1 MSESASLLLD
11 TFQSSGFNALEL
23 QLRGYFH
30 WKGYGDGLDALIEFC
45 DQNAELCF
53 ALCPGLRTP
62 TRSTVTGEYWIRGPL
77 HHHVIKAILSEQSNW
92 IGAFNKLLSSNPV
105 EKVRLTSIG
114 PEPCVPLFA
123 TRSHNVNFTQI
134 TGTESKDP
142 EGSTWHPSLGQ
153 PSSTFDDGATEEYIA
168 VTGMA
173 CQLPGAADMDE
184 FWSLLR
190 AGHSQHREV
199 PPERFKFNTPWREDD
214 GRRKWYG
221 NFIQD
226 YDQFDE
232 RFFGK
237 GPRESAYTD
246 PQNRLLLQVAYQAV
260 EQAGYFRRRPR
271 GFASEGEHMDTS
283 VGCYVGVG
291 LGDYEHNVACHPPTA
306 YTAVGNL
313 RAFVAGRISH
323 YFGWS
328 GPSLTIDT
336 ACSSSAVAVHN
347 ACRAIL
353 GGECRAALAGGV
365 NVMTSPE
372 WFQNLAAASFLSP
385 TGQCKPFD
393 SEADG
398 YCRGE
403 AVGAVYLKKLS
414 SALEDGDVI
423 YGIIAGSAVSQNQNT
438 TPITVPNAPSLA
450 SLFGD
455 VIRRSRLRPK
465 DISYVEAH
473 GTGTPLGD
481 PVEYEGIRRVLGGDN
496 GCCGGVSLGSV
507 KGLVGHSEAA
517 SGVVALLKTLLMMHH
532 GCIPPQASFRTLR
545 HDIGARY
552 SDRMSI
558 CTQPTP
564 WKHHFKAAL
573 INNYGASG
581 SNAAIIVAQSPR
593 AMSCGQTVSRVSSTG
608 SSVKAQIYP
617 LALFASDEDGLTR
630 YAARL
635 LPFLRSRT
643 DVSPSDIAFQLNRQS
658 NWSFPHCLI
667 FSFGTLTELMEKL
680 EDVCEKR
687 AAAANA
693 RTSLSVGHTVPPSRP
708 VILCFGGQTS
718 MLVGLD
724 TDLYN
729 RVKIFRKYLD
739 ECNEVCVSLGEGIY
753 PDIFQRTRLRD
764 IVRLQ
769 LALFSIQYAC
779 AKSWISCG
787 VKVSAV
793 VGHSFGE
800 LTALCISGV
809 LSLSDALAVVAGR
822 ARLIRDCWGTDRGSM
837 LAVKADGDVTEKW
850 LIESHLRCPEE
861 PAATIACFNGGRSFT
876 VAGST
881 MAINA
886 ALELAQS
893 DGYFSLM
900 DVRRLDVTHAFH
912 SSLVDP
918 LQDSLQRL
926 TEGVAFNEPIIP
938 IELATETGSHGEA
951 FSDFISGHMRRPV
964 YFGQAVQRLFKRFPS
979 AIWLEAGSS
988 STVTNMVIRA
998 LGKSHNT
1005 HFQPLNITRA
1015 SDSMQDLTETTI
1027 KLWRQGLDVT
1037 FWPHHKSQVDEYRP
1051 LILPPYQFRRSRHW
1065 VELKTPQLALP
1076 RTEHLRLSQADPQAL
1091 WTLESVVG
1099 EDLEHRTA
1107 RFRIHMDSERFK
1119 DILCAHKALGA
1130 HALCPS
1136 TVQLHIIVDAL
1147 TSLIPEYVNGTMQP
1161 RVLGMNSHAP
1171 MTSQSEGRVTWLNA
1185 SMKNAADHMWEWTMS
1200 SANADDGGRSIR
1212 HSSGTVAFHH
1222 EDNREFLAQ
1231 FSEHEA
1237 LGLRDC
1243 SRSLLNDWDVDE
1255 ILQGR
1260 SIYRSFSEIVEY
1272 GDMFCHIRKL
1282 AGKGNESAGRV
1293 AMTCSGDSWMDFA
1306 LADCFCQVAG
1316 IYINMAG
1323 DRTNEELFI
1332 SNKIGQWL
1340 RSPRVRYEKF
1350 RERVW
1355 EVYARHHQPSPQS
1368 FVSDIFVFD
1377 EDDGSLLEVIIGVQ
1391 YQKVGKVQLGKAL
1404 LKATEKDSAGTLPQ
1418 TSGMS
1423 NEAAGLKVNSDGP
1436 TLSMSNRAITQPTD
1450 GPSLDVDSTES
1461 SVRAKLTELVA
1472 NLSGLE
1478 ADQVRDDSELVDI
1491 GIDSL
1496 MVMELARDIESMF
1509 KCKTS
1514 PSQLQDL
1521 RDFRGLVSFIQT
1533 ALSLTHELRTTPAR
1547 GVDPVPADYDLEPPP
1562 TVSPPEA
1569 SLTNGHSARLSM
1581 VPLPTDAFIDT
1592 FCEFKA
1598 MTDEYIFNHG
1608 LGGYA
1613 ESVLP
1618 TLDLVCLSYIRK
1630 AFKQLGIGCSPSPN
1644 DSSQTDHRDTVYL
1657 PRYGKLV
1664 ALLRNLLQSHPHS
1677 NGGMDNTQEPEAL
1690 LHHLRTAYPGHSHD
1704 YDLIELV
1711 GPKLADCL
1719 TGDVEG
1725 VQLIFGSAEGRE
1737 TVSAM
1742 YGQSPINLVWIRQL
1756 RDLLQG
1762 LMCRLLPSLPG
1773 DTCEP
1778 LRILEVGAGT
1788 TGTSAQI
1795 IPMLAQ
1801 LGVPVQYTVT
1811 DISSSL
1817 VAAARK
1823 RFRQYEW
1830 VHYRALDLEKP
1841 VATEL
1846 LQSQHI
1852 VLATNCVHATRD
1864 IVETACRLREMLRSD
1879 GALLMLEMTQTL
1891 VWVDLIFGLLEGWW
1905 QFEDGRSHALV
1916 PASMWKETL
1925 LRAGYGH
1932 VDWTDGQCPEASIQR
1947 LILAT
1952 ASCAVQESNG
1962 SVPPSSTSHEPS
1974 VDHPGHNGVGDREA
1988 VIENYVR
1995 DFTSDIIQPSPS
2007 QVNGLSSSKQDHA
2020 ASTPSSAP
2028 VVVLI
2033 TGATGSLGS
2042 HLVQHFAEQPEVSAV
2057 ICLNRHHGTDASLRQ
2072 AQALSSRGI
2081 HLDAQAAS
2089 KLEVYQTDTARARLG
2104 LPESAYDDIARRVTH
2119 VVHSAWPMSM
2129 TRPVQGYE
2137 PQFKTM
2143 RNLIML
2149 AHDAQKASSL
2159 RQSQTDFP
2167 VAQFTFQFISSIAVV
2182 GLDPARSGEP
2192 RVAEEPMPA
2201 ASVLPNGYGEAKLVC
2216 ERMLNETLG
2225 RDRAL
2230 FRPMAVRLGQVAGSR
2245 ATGYWNP
2252 VEHFPSMVKTAQ
2264 TMGSLPQL
2272 QGVSETALL
2281 ITPLPFQRK
2290 H

>member
-1 MSESASLLLD
+1 M
-11 TFQSSGFNALEL
+11 
-23 QLRGYFH
+23 
-30 WKGYGDGLDALIEFC
+30 
-45 DQNAELCF
+45 
-53 ALCPGLRTP
+53 
-62 TRSTVTGEYWIRGPL
+62 
-77 HHHVIKAILSEQSNW
+77 
-92 IGAFNKLLSSNPV
+92 

-123 TRSHNVNFTQI
+123 TRSRNVNFTQI
-134 TGTESKDP
+134 SGTESKHP
-142 EGSTWHPSLGQ
+142 EASTWHASLGR
-153 PSSTFDDGATEEYIA
+153 SAGVFDDGATEEYIA

-190 AGHSQHREV
+190 AGRSQHREV
-199 PPERFKFNTPWREDD
+199 PPERFKFDTPWREDD
-214 GRRKWYG
+214 GQRKWYG

-271 GFASEGEHMDTS
+271 GCASGGDQMDTS
-283 VGCYVGVG
+283 VGCYIGVG

-323 YFGWS
+323 HFGWS

-393 SEADG
+393 SDADG

-403 AVGAVYLKKLS
+403 AVGAVYLKRLS
-414 SALEDGDVI
+414 SALADGDVI
-423 YGIIAGSAVSQNQNT
+423 HGVIAGSAVSQNQNT

-450 SLFGD
+450 SLFQD
-455 VIRRSRLRPK
+455 VIHRSRLWAK

-481 PVEYEGIRRVLGGDN
+481 PVEYEGIRQVLGGDD
-496 GCCGGVSLGSV
+496 GGCGGVSLGSV

-532 GCIPPQASFRTLR
+532 GCIPPQASFQTLR
-545 HDIGARY
+545 HDIGARH
-552 SDRMSI
+552 SDRMRI

-564 WKHHFKAAL
+564 WKQDFKAAL

-593 AMSCGQTVSRVSSTG
+593 AMSYGQTVSRVSSTG

-617 LALFASDEDGLTR
+617 VALFASEEDGLAR

-635 LPFLRSRT
+635 LPFLRSRS
-643 DVSPSDIAFQLNRQS
+643 DVSPSDIAFQLNRQA

-667 FSFGTLTELMEKL
+667 FSFGTLTGLMEKL
-680 EDVCEKR
+680 EDICENR
-687 AAAANA
+687 EAAANA
-693 RTSLSVGHTVPPSRP
+693 RTSFSVAHTVPPIRP

-718 MLVGLD
+718 MFVGLD
-724 TDLYN
+724 TDLYKK
-729 RVKIFRKYLD
+729 VKIFRKYLD

-753 PDIFQRTRLRD
+753 PDIFKRTRLLD

-769 LALFSIQYAC
+769 LALFSLQFAC
-779 AKSWISCG
+779 AKSWICCG
-787 VKVSAV
+787 VRVSAV

-809 LSLSDALAVVAGR
+809 LSLPDALAVVAGR
-822 ARLIRDCWGTDRGSM
+822 ARLIRDHWGADRGSM
-837 LAVKADGDVTEKW
+837 LAVKADGHVTEKW
-850 LIESHLRCPEE
+850 LMESHSRCPEE
-861 PAATIACFNGGRSFT
+861 PAATIACLNGGRSFT
-876 VAGST
+876 IAGST

-886 ALELAQS
+886 ALELALS
-893 DGYFSLM
+893 NEYGSLM

-918 LQDSLQRL
+918 LHDCLRRL

-938 IELATETGSHGEA
+938 IEFATETGNHGE
-951 FSDFISGHMRRPV
+951 DFRDFVSGHMRRPV
-964 YFGQAVQRLFKRFPS
+964 YFGEAVQRLSKRFSS

-988 STVTNMVIRA
+988 STVTNMVNRA

-1005 HFQPLNITRA
+1005 HFQPVNITRV
-1015 SDSMQDLTETTI
+1015 SNGMQDLTETTVR
-1027 KLWRQGLDVT
+1027 LWRQGLDVT
-1037 FWPHHKSQVDEYRP
+1037 FWPHHKAQVDEYRP
-1051 LILPPYQFRRSRHW
+1051 LILPPYQFKKSRHW
-1065 VELKTPQLALP
+1065 MELKVPQLA
-1076 RTEHLRLSQADPQAL
+1076 RTGTERLRLSPADPQAL

-1107 RFRIHMDSERFK
+1107 RFRIHMNSERFK
-1119 DILCAHKALGA
+1119 DILCAHKVLGA
-1130 HALCPS
+1130 YALCPS
-1136 TVQLHIIVDAL
+1136 TVQLHIVVDAL
-1147 TSLIPEYVNGTMQP
+1147 TSLVPEYVNGTMQP

-1171 MTSQSEGRVTWLNA
+1171 MTSQSEGRFTWLEA
-1185 SMKNAADHMWEWTMS
+1185 SMKNAADHMWDWTVV

-1212 HSSGTVAFHH
+1212 HSSGTIAFHH
-1222 EDNREFLAQ
+1222 EDDRQVLAR

-1237 LGLRDC
+1237 LGHRDR
-1243 SRSLLNDWDVDE
+1243 SRRLLSDWDVDE

-1272 GDMFCHIRKL
+1272 GDMFCHLRKL

-1293 AMTCSGDSWMDFA
+1293 VMTCSGDSWMDFA

-1332 SNKIGQWL
+1332 SNKIGQWF
-1340 RSPRVRYEKF
+1340 RSPRVRYEKSKQ
-1350 RERVW
+1350 RVW

-1377 EDDGSLLEVIIGVQ
+1377 DDDGSLLEVIIGVQ
-1391 YQKVGKVQLGKAL
+1391 YQKVAKMQLGKAL
-1404 LKATEKDSAGTLPQ
+1404 LKATEKDSASTLPP

-1423 NEAAGLKVNSDGP
+1423 NEAAGWKANSDGP
-1436 TLSMSNRAITQPTD
+1436 MFSMSNRAITQPTD
-1450 GPSLDVDSTES
+1450 GPSLDVDSTDGF
-1461 SVRAKLTELVA
+1461 VRAKLTELVA
-1472 NLSGLE
+1472 NLSGLDAE
-1478 ADQVRDDSELVDI
+1478 QVRDDSELVDI

-1496 MVMELARDIESMF
+1496 MVMELARDIDNMF
-1509 KCKTS
+1509 KCKIS

-1521 RDFRGLVSFIQT
+1521 HDFRGLVSFIQT
-1533 ALSLTHELRTTPAR
+1533 TLSSTHELRTTTAR
-1547 GVDPVPADYDLEPPP
+1547 GIEPAPADNDLVPPP
-1562 TVSPPEA
+1562 TVSPSEV
-1569 SLTNGHSARLSM
+1569 SLINGHSARLDM
-1581 VPLPTDAFIDT
+1581 VRLPTNAVLDT
-1592 FCEFKA
+1592 FCELKT

-1618 TLDLVCLSYIRK
+1618 SLDLVCLSYIRK
-1630 AFKQLGIGCSPSPN
+1630 AFKQLGVDCPPSPN
-1644 DSSQTDHRDTVYL
+1644 DSSQTDHRTTVYL
-1657 PRYGKLV
+1657 PRYGRLV
-1664 ALLRNLLQSHPHS
+1664 ALLRNLLQYHPHS
-1677 NGGMDNTQEPEAL
+1677 NGGMDSTQEPDAL
-1690 LHHLRTAYPGHSHD
+1690 LHHLRAAYPGHSHD

-1711 GPKLADCL
+1711 GPQLADCL

-1756 RDLLQG
+1756 RDLLKG
-1762 LMCRLLPSLPG
+1762 LLGLLLPSLPSE
-1773 DTCEP
+1773 TCEP

-1795 IPMLAQ
+1795 IPMLEQ

-1830 VHYRALDLEKP
+1830 VNYRVLDLEKP

-1846 LQSQHI
+1846 LESQHI

-1864 IVETACRLREMLRSD
+1864 IVETAGRLRDMLRPD
-1879 GALLMLEMTQTL
+1879 GALIMLEMTQSL
-1891 VWVDLIFGLLEGWW
+1891 LWIDLIFGLLEGWW

-1932 VDWTDGQCPEASIQR
+1932 VDWTGGQCPEADIQR

-1962 SVPPSSTSHEPS
+1962 SASSTSTSHEPAVEHS
-1974 VDHPGHNGVGDREA
+1974 GHESNGVRNREE
-1988 VIENYVR
+1988 VIESYVR
-1995 DFTSDIIQPSPS
+1995 DFTSDMLQPSS
-2007 QVNGLSSSKQDHA
+2007 IQTNGLSSSKDDLA
-2020 ASTPSSAP
+2020 AFTPSSAP

-2042 HLVQHFAEQPEVSAV
+2042 HLVQHFAEQSEVSAV

-2072 AQALSSRGI
+2072 AHALSSRGI

-2089 KLEVYQTDTARARLG
+2089 KLQVYQADAARPRLG
-2104 LPESAYDDIARRVTH
+2104 LSESAYDDIARRVTH
-2119 VVHSAWPMSM
+2119 VVHNAWPMSM
-2129 TRPVQGYE
+2129 TRPVQAYE

-2149 AHDAQKASSL
+2149 AHDAHKVSSL
-2159 RQSQTDFP
+2159 RRRQEDSS
-2167 VAQFTFQFISSIAVV
+2167 AAKFTFQFISSIAVV

-2216 ERMLNETLG
+2216 ERMLHETLG
-2225 RDRAL
+2225 RHRAW

-2245 ATGYWNP
+2245 DTGYWNP

-2264 TMGSLPQL
+2264 TMRSLPQL
-2272 QGVSETALL
+2272 QGVSQPALL
-2281 ITPLPFQRK
+2281 VKPPFQRK
-2290 H
+2290 YRVLCSC

>member
-1 MSESASLLLD
+1 M
-11 TFQSSGFNALEL
+11 

-30 WKGYGDGLDALIEFC
+30 WKGYAGELDALIGFC

-53 ALCPGLRTP
+53 TPCPYLRTP
-62 TRSTVTGEYWIRGPL
+62 TRSTVTGEHWVTGPL

-92 IGAFNKLLSSNPV
+92 NGAFHKLLSSYSW

-114 PEPCVPLFA
+114 PEPCVPLFV

-134 TGTESKDP
+134 TGAESKQAEVP
-142 EGSTWHPSLGQ
+142 TWHPSLGQ
-153 PSSTFDDGATEEYIA
+153 PPSIFDDRATEEYIA

-190 AGHSQHREV
+190 AGRSQHREV
-199 PPERFKFNTPWREDD
+199 PPERFKFDTPWREDD
-214 GRRKWYG
+214 GQRKWHG

-260 EQAGYFRRRPR
+260 EQSGYFRRRPR
-271 GFASEGEHMDTS
+271 GFAPEGEQMGTAP
-283 VGCYVGVG
+283 VGCYIGVG
-291 LGDYEHNVACHPPTA
+291 LGDYERNVACHPPTA
-306 YTAVGNL
+306 FTAVGNL

-328 GPSLTIDT
+328 GPSMTIDT
-336 ACSSSAVAVHN
+336 ACSSSAVAVHS

-365 NVMTSPE
+365 NVMTGPE

-393 SEADG
+393 AGADG

-423 YGIIAGSAVSQNQNT
+423 YGVIAGTAVSQNRNT

-455 VIRRSRLRPK
+455 VIRRSRLRAR

-481 PVEYEGIRRVLGGDN
+481 PVEYEAVRQVLGGGDD
-496 GCCGGVSLGSV
+496 GGCGGVSLGSV

-532 GCIPPQASFRTLR
+532 GCIPPQASFHTLR
-545 HDIGARY
+545 PDIRH

-564 WKHHFKAAL
+564 WKHGFKAAL

-593 AMSCGQTVSRVSSTG
+593 SVSCGQTVSIVSSSG
-608 SSVKAQIYP
+608 SSLKAPIYP
-617 LALFASDEDGLTR
+617 LALFASDEDGLAR

-635 LPFLRSRT
+635 LTFLRSRS
-643 DVSPSDIAFQLNRQS
+643 DISPSDIAFQLNRQS
-658 NWSFPHCLI
+658 NWSFSHSLI
-667 FSFGTLTELMEKL
+667 FSFGTPAELMEKL
-680 EDVCEKR
+680 EVVCEKR
-687 AAAANA
+687 TGATDT
-693 RTSLSVGHTVPPSRP
+693 RTSLSVAHTVPPRRP

-718 MLVGLD
+718 MFVGLD
-724 TDLYN
+724 TELYKK
-729 RVKIFRKYLD
+729 VKIFRKYLD

-753 PDIFQRTRLRD
+753 PDIFQHAHLRD

-769 LALFSIQYAC
+769 LALFSLQYAC
-779 AKSWISCG
+779 ARSWISCG
-787 VKVSAV
+787 VNVSAV

-822 ARLIRDCWGTDRGSM
+822 ARLIKDHWGADRGSM
-837 LAVKADGDVTEKW
+837 LAVKADRDVTERW
-850 LIESHLRCPEE
+850 LMESHLRCPEE
-861 PAATIACFNGGRSFT
+861 PAPTIACFNGGRSFT

-881 MAINA
+881 MAIDA
-886 ALELAQS
+886 ALELALS
-893 DGYFSLM
+893 KEYSSLM

-918 LQDSLQRL
+918 LHGSLQWL
-926 TEGVAFNEPIIP
+926 TEGVAFHQPIIP
-938 IELATETGSHGEA
+938 IEFATETGNQGGA
-951 FSDFISGHMRRPV
+951 FRDFISGHMRRPV

-988 STVTNMVIRA
+988 STVTNMVHRA

-1005 HFQPLNITRA
+1005 HFQPLNITTVSKA
-1015 SDSMQDLTETTI
+1015 MQDLTETTV

-1051 LILPPYQFRRSRHW
+1051 LILPPYQFRKSRHW
-1065 VELKTPQLALP
+1065 VELKVPQLAP
-1076 RTEHLRLSQADPQAL
+1076 ARKEHLRLSPADPQAL
-1091 WTLESVVG
+1091 WTLESVIG
-1099 EDLEHRTA
+1099 EDLENRTA
-1107 RFRIHMDSERFK
+1107 RFRIHLDSERFK
-1119 DILCAHKALGA
+1119 DILCAHKVLGT

-1136 TVQLHIIVDAL
+1136 TVQLHIVLDAL
-1147 TSLIPEYVNGTMQP
+1147 TSLVPEYVNGTMQP

-1171 MTSQSEGRVTWLNA
+1171 MTSQGEGRVTWLDA
-1185 SMKNAADHMWEWTMS
+1185 SMKNAAHHIWEWTMV
-1200 SANADDGGRSIR
+1200 SANAHDDGRSVR
-1212 HSSGTVAFHH
+1212 HSSGTIAFHH
-1222 EDNREFLAQ
+1222 KDDRQFLAQ

-1237 LGLRDC
+1237 LGLRDR
-1243 SRSLLNDWDVDE
+1243 SRRLLNDWDVDE

-1272 GDMFCHIRKL
+1272 GDMFCHLRKL

-1293 AMTCSGDSWMDFA
+1293 VMTCSGDSWMDFA

-1323 DRTNEELFI
+1323 DRTSEELFI
-1332 SNKIGQWL
+1332 SNKIGQWF
-1340 RSPRVRYEKF
+1340 RSPRVRYEKSKQ
-1350 RERVW
+1350 RVW
-1355 EVYARHHQPSPQS
+1355 EVYARRHQLSPQS

-1377 EDDGSLLEVIIGVQ
+1377 EDDGSLLEVILGVQ
-1391 YQKVGKVQLGKAL
+1391 YQKAKKTQLGKAL
-1404 LKATEKDSAGTLPQ
+1404 LKATEKDSAGTLSP

-1423 NEAAGLKVNSDGP
+1423 NDAAGRKVNSDGP
-1436 TLSMSNRAITQPTD
+1436 TLSTPNRTITQPID
-1450 GPSLDVDSTES
+1450 GPSLDGDSTRS
-1461 SVRAKLTELVA
+1461 FVREKLTELVA

-1496 MVMELARDIESMF
+1496 MVMELARDIENTF
-1509 KCKTS
+1509 KCKVS
-1514 PSQLQDL
+1514 PSQLQGL
-1521 RDFRGLVSFIQT
+1521 HDFRSLVNFIQT
-1533 ALSLTHELRTTPAR
+1533 ALSPTRELRATPAR
-1547 GVDPVPADYDLEPPP
+1547 GVDPAPADNDFEPLP
-1562 TVSPPEA
+1562 TVGPPEA

-1581 VPLPTDAFIDT
+1581 VRLPTSAVIDT
-1592 FCEFKA
+1592 FCELKA

-1608 LGGYA
+1608 LSGYV

-1618 TLDLVCLSYIRK
+1618 TLDLVCLSYVRK
-1630 AFKQLGIGCSPSPN
+1630 AFKQLGINCSLSPN
-1644 DSSQTDHRDTVYL
+1644 DSSQTDHRETAYL
-1657 PRYGKLV
+1657 PQHGKLV
-1664 ALLRNLLQSHPHS
+1664 ALFRNLLQNHPRS
-1677 NGGMDNTQEPEAL
+1677 NGGTDNTQEPEAL
-1690 LHHLRTAYPGHSHD
+1690 LQHLRTAYPGHIHD

-1711 GPKLADCL
+1711 GAKLADCL
-1719 TGDVEG
+1719 KGEVDG

-1762 LMCRLLPSLPG
+1762 LLCRLLPSLPS

-1778 LRILEVGAGT
+1778 LHILEVGAGT
-1788 TGTSAQI
+1788 AGTSAQI

-1801 LGVPVQYTVT
+1801 LGVPVRYTVT

-1817 VAAARK
+1817 VAAARR
-1823 RFRQYEW
+1823 RFRQYDW
-1830 VHYRALDLEKP
+1830 VQYRVLDLEKP
-1841 VATEL
+1841 VPTEL
-1846 LQSQHI
+1846 LESQHI

-1864 IVETACRLREMLRSD
+1864 IVETAGRLREMLRPD
-1879 GALLMLEMTQTL
+1879 GALIMLEMTQSL

-1916 PASMWKETL
+1916 PASRWKETL

-1932 VDWTDGQCPEASIQR
+1932 VDWTEGQCPEAGIQR

-1962 SVPPSSTSHEPS
+1962 SVSSSSTSHEPG
-1974 VDHPGHNGVGDREA
+1974 VDHLGHDSNGGGDREA
-1988 VIENYVR
+1988 IIQDYVR
-1995 DFTSDIIQPSPS
+1995 DFTSDIIQPSS
-2007 QVNGLSSSKQDHA
+2007 IQTNGLPSSKQDHTA
-2020 ASTPSSAP
+2020 LTPSSEPA
-2028 VVVLI
+2028 VVLI

-2042 HLVQHFAEQPEVSAV
+2042 HLVQHFADQPEVSAV

-2072 AQALSSRGI
+2072 AQALASHGI
-2081 HLDAQAAS
+2081 RLDAHAAS
-2089 KLEVYQTDTARARLG
+2089 KLQVYETDTARPRLG
-2104 LPESAYDDIARRVTH
+2104 LSEGAYDDIVRRVTH
-2119 VVHSAWPMSM
+2119 VVHNAWPMSM
-2129 TRPVQGYE
+2129 TRPVQAYE

-2143 RNLIML
+2143 RNLITL
-2149 AHDAQKASSL
+2149 AHDAHAVSSL
-2159 RQSQTDFP
+2159 RQPQADPPASR
-2167 VAQFTFQFISSIAVV
+2167 FTFQFISSIAVV
-2182 GLDPARSGEP
+2182 GLDPARSGGP
-2192 RVAEEPMPA
+2192 RVAEEPVPA

-2216 ERMLNETLG
+2216 ERMLHETLG
-2225 RDRAL
+2225 RHRAW

-2264 TMGSLPQL
+2264 TLGSLPHL
-2272 QGVSETALL
+2272 EGVSEPS
-2281 ITPLPFQRK
+2281 PLQRK
-2290 H
+2290 QRDLCGCSGY